1 MLFPLFVFLELSKRI
16 VTTESF
22 LTFISMEGKWNE
34 IITSDKSKLIFNE
47 ETLWSSYQRC
57 SAKKGVLGNF
67 TKFIGKYLCQSLFF
81 NKVGSEDLAQVFS
94 SEFREILKTP
104 FIHNTFGRLLL
115 NIWSHV
121 FHKITLQ
128 EILQS
133 LQTTSVAKS
142 FFEVN
147 ADLWL
152 QEQSEF
158 HHRQSLFLSKVG
170 GLRPQACNFTKKET
184 LARIFFCFRKIF
196 KNAFFTEHRQGT
208 VSKISTF

>member
-121 FHKITLQ
+121 FHKITL
-128 EILQS
+128 S
-133 LQTTSVAKS
+133 GNFAK
-142 FFEVN
+142 
-147 ADLWL
+147 
-152 QEQSEF
+152 
-158 HHRQSLFLSKVG
+158 
-170 GLRPQACNFTKKET
+170 FTNH
-184 LARIFFCFRKIF
+184 IC
-196 KNAFFTEHRQGT
+196 
-208 VSKISTF
+208 SKILFRS

>member
-81 NKVGSEDLAQVFS
+81 NKVGSEDLAQVFT
-94 SEFREILKTP
+94 SEF
-104 FIHNTFGRLLL
+104 
-115 NIWSHV
+115 
-121 FHKITLQ
+121 
-128 EILQS
+128 
-133 LQTTSVAKS
+133 
-142 FFEVN
+142 
-147 ADLWL
+147 
-152 QEQSEF
+152 SE
-158 HHRQSLFLSKVG
+158 
-170 GLRPQACNFTKKET
+170 
-184 LARIFFCFRKIF
+184 IF
-196 KNAFFTEHRQGT
+196 KNTFFTEHLRTTASEHLITCVPQNNT
-208 VSKISTF
+208 SRKYCKVYKAHL